1 MATNL
6 VKDTI
11 KVIEQIKERGYI
23 TEREVLLLRNR
34 VQKGMDEA
42 NISYSH
48 TDFLIS
54 EKQKLKGLKWL
65 RNLYKTP
72 KGKECKNNPFG
83 YREQRIIDANDCEI
97 KCYLTG
103 FYNIGKLGNFYVP
116 MYRYEYDGCHFDYY
130 VACGECIIIS

>member
-11 KVIEQIKERGYI
+11 RRVKLIKKYNYI
-23 TEREVLLLRNR
+23 TEKEVALLKGRLNR
-34 VQKGMDEA
+34 GIEEA
-42 NISYSH
+42 NI
-48 TDFLIS
+48 TDVRIT
-54 EKQKLKGLKWL
+54 EVQKLKGLKWL

-72 KGKECKNNPFG
+72 KGKERKSNPFG
-83 YREQRIIDANDCEI
+83 YREQRILNANDCEI

-103 FYNIGKLGNFYVP
+103 FYNIGKLGYFYVP
-116 MYRYEYDGCHFDYY
+116 VYRYEYDGCHFDYY

>member
-23 TEREVLLLRNR
+23 TEREITLFKNR
-34 VQKGMDEA
+34 AQKGIDEA
-42 NISYSH
+42 NIGH
-48 TDFLIS
+48 LKNDFLIS
-54 EKQKLKGLKWL
+54 EEQKLKCLKWM

-72 KGKECKNNPFG
+72 KGDERKNNPFG
-83 YREQRIIDANDCEI
+83 YREQRILNANDCEI

-103 FYNIGKLGNFYVP
+103 FYNIGKLGDFYIPV
-116 MYRYEYDGCHFDYY
+116 YRYEYNEYYFDCY
-130 VACGECIIIS
+130 VACGECIIIG

>member
-1 MATNL
+1 METSL

-11 KVIEQIKERGYI
+11 RLIERIKEDKYI
-23 TEREVLLLRNR
+23 TEKEVALLKNR
-34 VQKGMDEA
+34 LNRGIDEA
-42 NISYSH
+42 NIVDVRI
-48 TDFLIS
+48 T
-54 EKQKLKGLKWL
+54 EVQKLKGLKWL

-83 YREQRIIDANDCEI
+83 YREQRIIEANDCEI

-116 MYRYEYDGCHFDYY
+116 IYRYEYDGCHFDYY
-130 VACGECIIIS
+130 VVCGECIIIS